1 MKRIYKIIID
11 DEEFDDVMIEE
22 DEYTEELLRNINCLN
37 TNYTRLDNDMDKIYN
52 LLNVIVDF
60 FITPSSDNSDN
71 TSDDALDNTINDD
84 LDNSEILF

>member
-22 DEYTEELLRNINCLN
+22 DEYTEELLRSINCLN
-37 TNYTRLDNDMDKIYN
+37 TNYTRLDNDIDKIYN
-52 LLNVIVDF
+52 LLNIIVDF
-60 FITPSSDNSDN
+60 FFAPSSDNTDN
-71 TSDDALDNTINDD
+71 TIDDALDNTIDDD